1 MTHSSTQ
8 TAFPWR
14 EGNTVEFLI
23 DGEEFYPAML
33 NAIDAASHYVL
44 MEMYLF
50 ESGQIASKF
59 VTAFSQAAQR
69 GVRVLLLVDGF
80 GAKDLTNSDRER
92 LTSSGVELVFYNPL
106 NFKTIKTLKKNL
118 YRTHR
123 KYLIVDGE
131 RVFVG
136 GAGITDSFYGENAWR
151 ETVVEIEG
159 LVVSDWHALFEDVFT
174 KWSDQPVP
182 VAIKPDPVDN
192 GVMGRLS
199 FTSGGEKLEIK
210 RVLLNRMNKC
220 QKEIW
225 FASAYFIPSGKV
237 RKALRR
243 SALRGNDVRLLLP
256 GPITDHP
263 SVRYASRRYYSRL
276 LRFGV
281 RIYEYQG
288 RFTHTKM
295 VLVDDWYTIGSSNVD
310 RWNFR
315 WNLEANLEVECKQS
329 ADDARKVMKEDFE
342 NCIEI
347 DYKSWVN
354 RSKMQR
360 FKEWLWGKVD
370 LWITKNI

>member
-1 MTHSSTQ
+1 MTHSHSQ

-23 DGEEFYPAML
+23 DGEQFFPAML
-33 NAIDAASHYVL
+33 RAIDGASEYVL

-50 ESGQIASKF
+50 ESGHISTKF
-59 VTAFSQAAQR
+59 INAFSEAAQR
-69 GVRVLLLVDGF
+69 GVCVQLLVDAY
-80 GAKDLTNSDRER
+80 GAKDLTKSDRDQ
-92 LTSSGVELVFYNPL
+92 LTASGVNLVFYNPL
-106 NFKTIKTLKKNL
+106 SFKTIKKLKKNL

-131 RVFVG
+131 IVFVG
-136 GAGITDSFYGENAWR
+136 GAGITDYFYGDNAWR
-151 ETVVEIEG
+151 ETVVEIKG
-159 LVVSDWHALFEDVFT
+159 LVISDWHALFNDVFA
-174 KWSDQPVP
+174 KWSNQPVHA
-182 VAIKPDPVDN
+182 AIQSVPVDN
-192 GVMGRLS
+192 GILGRLS

-220 QKEIW
+220 QRQIW

-315 WNLEANLEVECKQS
+315 WNLEANLEVESQDS
-329 ADDARKVMKEDFE
+329 ADDARAVMETDFG

>member
-1 MTHSSTQ
+1 MTHSHSQ

-23 DGEEFYPAML
+23 DGVQFFPAML
-33 NAIDAASHYVL
+33 NAIEEASKYVL

-50 ESGQIASKF
+50 ESGHIATKF
-59 VTAFSQAAQR
+59 IKAFSKAAQR
-69 GVRVLLLVDGF
+69 GVCVQLLVDGF
-80 GAKDLTNSDRER
+80 GAKALSDSDREQ
-92 LTSSGVELVFYNPL
+92 LITSGVDLVFYNPL
-106 NFKTIKTLKKNL
+106 SFKTIKTLKKNL
-118 YRTHR
+118 FRTHR

-131 RVFVG
+131 KVFVG
-136 GAGITDSFYGENAWR
+136 GAGITDHFYGENAWR
-151 ETVVEIEG
+151 ETVVEIKG
-159 LVVSDWHALFEDVFT
+159 KVISDWHALFNDVFT
-174 KWSDQPVP
+174 KWSDQAVP
-182 VAIKPDPVDN
+182 AAIKSAPVDN
-192 GVMGRLS
+192 GILGRLS

-210 RVLLNRMNKC
+210 RVLLNRINKC
-220 QKEIW
+220 QRQIW

-315 WNLEANLEVECKQS
+315 WNLEANLEVESQDS
-329 ADDARKVMKEDFE
+329 ADDARAVMEADFE

-354 RSKMQR
+354 RSRMQR

-370 LWITKNI
+370 VWITKNI